1 MWNAIPRVTKEVFA
15 PELAETIDISVN
27 TRQYDIRISDDIA
40 KSIKWQTVSPHH
52 DLTQVQNQQIS
63 HVIGSIT
70 PVAAPI
76 ETNGT
81 PQPESTALVKTLPT
95 LSLLSNKTAS
105 IPLARPLHVGEVRL
119 LELKQRLQR
128 AGHSAVLGEGV
139 LVCDGVVRVLKEEG
153 GRGVRIEGVIGED
166 GNLKAYWEVRRA
178 VYDGLAVV

>member
-1 MWNAIPRVTKEVFA
+1 MANCKVSH
-15 PELAETIDISVN
+15 TISYKKV
-27 TRQYDIRISDDIA
+27 R
-40 KSIKWQTVSPHH
+40 
-52 DLTQVQNQQIS
+52 NQQIA

-70 PVAAPI
+70 PVTPT

-81 PQPESTALVKTLPT
+81 PQPESTALVKSLPT

-153 GRGVRIEGVIGED
+153 GRGVRIEGVIGGE
-166 GNLKAYWEVRRA
+166 GSSKAYWEVRKA
-178 VYDGLAVV
+178 VYEGLAVV